1 MANKPAMSYVPSFVP
16 QDLPW
21 YKRDDL
27 MTWYDQVKCQDL
39 LRDTDRNFDETKIVN
54 FDKIH
59 KQCRG
64 EVVPNEL
71 LKYYQTA
78 NQTRVSK
85 YPSDYQENILSSTFR
100 TNRKDIYFE
109 KTTEKHFK
117 NKLVEN
123 IKPLFLEKV
132 HFSYR
137 EFFVLVLVFD
147 SLPVFRKW

>member
-16 QDLPW
+16 QDFPW

-27 MTWYDQVKCQDL
+27 MTWYDQGKCQDL

-85 YPSDYQENILSSTFR
+85 YPSDYHEYILSSTFR

-109 KTTEKHFK
+109 K
-117 NKLVEN
+117 
-123 IKPLFLEKV
+123 KPLKNISETN
-132 HFSYR
+132 
-137 EFFVLVLVFD
+137 
-147 SLPVFRKW
+147 